1 MASKDILVYQVYD
14 MEDPQSTDSFF
25 DRINDA
31 RKASYRF
38 RHPSKIYTRK
48 ITLTRAGICHAL
60 KTYPM
65 R

>member
-1 MASKDILVYQVYD
+1 MAHKTVLVYQVYD
-14 MEDPQSTDSFF
+14 ETDPQATDSYF
-25 DRINDA
+25 DRIDDA

-38 RHPSKIYTRK
+38 HTPSKIYTRK
-48 ITLTRAGICHAL
+48 IPLTRAGLCHAL